1 MNEIIVANG
10 KSKKTKVVF
19 QPSRCINVDL
29 SQDFSFGKGTYFLVK
44 INGTVPVTLTVIYA
58 DDNIEVETSFQ
69 PGWNPDV
76 LKEIKADALI
86 TNVQV
91 GF

>member
-19 QPSRCINVDL
+19 QPSRLINVPANA
-29 SQDFSFGKGTYFLVK
+29 DFSLGTQYFFIK
-44 INGTVPVTLTVIYA
+44 INGTDPVTQTVIYA
-58 DDNIEVETSFQ
+58 DDSLEIETSFQ
-69 PGWNPDV
+69 PGWNPDAIRF
-76 LKEIKADALI
+76 IKSNQA
-86 TNVQV
+86 TNIQI